1 MFGGL
6 DFLVAVF
13 FFFKFQTDKAF
24 KLRLNTLHFKWHP
37 FVLVYHETTP
47 EKMKTGSS
55 ETPKAIFICSS
66 SKFLQTARIKDQNKN
81 KPEMVIWLEDK
92 IFA

>member
-1 MFGGL
+1 
-6 DFLVAVF
+6 
-13 FFFKFQTDKAF
+13 
-24 KLRLNTLHFKWHP
+24 
-37 FVLVYHETTP
+37 
-47 EKMKTGSS
+47 MKTGSS